1 MCEIVAVRG
10 YENYGV
16 DSNGNVFNTRTGRQM
31 KLYKTACGYLQVS
44 LCKDGVSKTFLVHRL
59 VALAFIPN
67 RDNLPEVNHKD
78 ENKENNSVD
87 NLEWCT
93 HDYNSRYGENAPT
106 KQWRYMLG
114 KYTPSKPVCQM
125 DLSGNVL
132 AVYPSTIAAEE
143 HTGVGHSNIQRVCN
157 PKYINKTAGGYR
169 WRYESEEAKCDYMR

>member
-1 MCEIVAVRG
+1 MRTAAISG
-10 YENYGV
+10 YENYVV
-16 DSNGNVFNTRTGRQM
+16 DCNGNVFNTKTGRKM
-31 KLYKTACGYLQVS
+31 KQQKSADGYLTVS
-44 LCKDGVSKTFLVHRL
+44 LCRRGVGKTFLVHRL
-59 VALAFIPN
+59 VALAFLHN
-67 RDNLPEVNHKD
+67 SGNLPEVNHKD

-93 HDYNSRYGENAPT
+93 HDYNCRYGENAPT

-114 KYTPSKPVCQM
+114 KYTPSKAVCQM

-143 HTGVGHSNIQRVCN
+143 HTGVGRSNIQRVCN

-169 WRYESEEAKCDYMR
+169 WRYESEETK